1 MYFPHCVEAF
11 STARPHHSAT
21 NTSALLVNES
31 LCTITLAYGTYA
43 TLLYDARNIFVM
55 YMCRFPY
62 LPEAFMSAG
71 IHFANFAWED
81 MTTPPLP
88 LLADIVRVL
97 ASHLAVGGKVSC
109 VYIYMHT

>member
-1 MYFPHCVEAF
+1 
-11 STARPHHSAT
+11 
-21 NTSALLVNES
+21 
-31 LCTITLAYGTYA
+31 
-43 TLLYDARNIFVM
+43 
-55 YMCRFPY
+55 
-62 LPEAFMSAG
+62 MSAG